1 MNPAV
6 PRLPL
11 PHGPCPYPQA
21 RPRDAPD
28 GSYTL
33 SAFPNPSPPVSP
45 RALLLCSLLLPT
57 LLAIS
62 DLPRAL
68 PAHGTKERKS
78 CLPNNARHLS
88 LARMSYQLAQS
99 RLCSPSSSL
108 LRSQPTPRLS
118 CFTPATG
125 QSMLVH
131 TFWDSPLMGPP
142 HSFSMSGKL
151 GASAQAAPPLRCGA
165 LLPWGSRSTRPGFH
179 HCPPPYGVDSCTYIS
194 STRFVP
200 GTNVK
205 GEMPTCSG
213 ANLSPTVSS
222 LEKVQPEMRDR
233 STSLLQ
239 Q

>member
-1 MNPAV
+1 M
-6 PRLPL
+6 
-11 PHGPCPYPQA
+11 
-21 RPRDAPD
+21 
-28 GSYTL
+28 
-33 SAFPNPSPPVSP
+33 SP

-68 PAHGTKERKS
+68 PLMALKNG
-78 CLPNNARHLS
+78 NNACQIMARRLS
-88 LARMSYQLAQS
+88 LACMSYQLAQS
-99 RLCSPSSSL
+99 CLCSPSSSL
-108 LRSQPTPRLS
+108 LSSQPTPHLS
-118 CFTPATG
+118 CFPPAIG

-131 TFWDSPLMGPP
+131 TFLDSPLMGPP
-142 HSFSMSGKL
+142 HPFSMSGKL
-151 GASAQAAPPLRCGA
+151 GASAQTAPPLRCGVV
-165 LLPWGSRSTRPGFH
+165 LPWGSRSTRPSFH
-179 HCPPPYGVDSCTYIS
+179 HCPQPYGVDSCTYIS

-222 LEKVQPEMRDR
+222 LEKVQPEVRDR